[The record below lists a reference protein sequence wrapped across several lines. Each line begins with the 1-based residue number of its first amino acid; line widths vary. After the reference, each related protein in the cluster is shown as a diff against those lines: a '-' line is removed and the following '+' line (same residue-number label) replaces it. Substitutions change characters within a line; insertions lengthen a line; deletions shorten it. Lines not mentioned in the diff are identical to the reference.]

1 MVLAV
6 FSMLGEVWGAPRRP
20 WDDGSRHG
28 LEVRLVAD
36 FVSVLCVVFRGR
48 NRRSGRKKTSRY
60 H

>member
-36 FVSVLCVVFRGR
+36 FVSVLCVVLRGR
-48 NRRSGRKKTSRY
+48 NRRSGRK
-60 H
+60 